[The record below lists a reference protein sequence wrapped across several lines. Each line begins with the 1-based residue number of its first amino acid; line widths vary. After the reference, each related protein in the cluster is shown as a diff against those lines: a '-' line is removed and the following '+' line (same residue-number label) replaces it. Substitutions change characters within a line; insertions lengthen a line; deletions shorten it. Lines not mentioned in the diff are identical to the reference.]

1 MKVREETLYS
11 FSIPFKCL
19 SHIEV
24 QLINQLIY
32 LITYRFSLLLFP
44 FSLHQQLLTKEVI
57 KVSNMVMLL
66 LMVTKLPKDIMTA
79 MLSFI
84 NSLIL
89 LLKTFTILTT
99 ENKSIMLQQFILPM
113 AQLTKFQ

>member
-1 MKVREETLYS
+1 MDLIGHHEKL
-11 FSIPFKCL
+11 
-19 SHIEV
+19 IERN
-24 QLINQLIY
+24 LINQLIY
-32 LITYRFSLLLFP
+32 LIAYRFSLLLFP

-66 LMVTKLPKDIMTA
+66 LMVTKSPKDIMTA

-89 LLKTFTILTT
+89 LLKTFTILTM
-99 ENKSIMLQQFILPM
+99 ENKSIMLQQFIQPM